1 MKKIWLEATHIL
13 TPDSNRFT
21 GINQYTTEIL
31 NRLRNNSE
39 YTFEVVGNYFA
50 SNSKDAILRDIKIPK
65 RLFRLLP
72 GKVFNKLMKHNLTPP
87 IELLYSGK
95 PDCIV
100 FFNFALHNTLPGT
113 KTCVVVHDLSYL
125 TFPEFVQEK
134 NRQFLMKHV
143 GRAVGEADRIIAIS
157 DSTKKD
163 LIKHYGVDEKKI
175 SIVYPGVDLEKYS
188 PRIKNQDLEKY
199 RIKGKYLLYLG
210 TIEPRKNITGIIDA
224 YQKLPNEIKKE
235 YSLVL
240 AGGKGWNDQDILK
253 KIDSYTGIGQIIQT
267 GYVDSDDIPTLYKEA
282 SIFLFPSH
290 YEGFGIPILESMA
303 AGTPVIT
310 SRNSSLPEVAGDAA
324 LFADENDIQDISQR
338 IVEILEDEK
347 LSESIIEKGYQRV
360 KKFTWEKSVTQLE
373 EAINLTLS
381 NKP

>member
-1 MKKIWLEATHIL
+1 M
-13 TPDSNRFT
+13 
-21 GINQYTTEIL
+21 
-31 NRLRNNSE
+31 
-39 YTFEVVGNYFA
+39 
-50 SNSKDAILRDIKIPK
+50 
-65 RLFRLLP
+65 
-72 GKVFNKLMKHNLTPP
+72 
-87 IELLYSGK
+87 
-95 PDCIV
+95 
-100 FFNFALHNTLPGT
+100 
-113 KTCVVVHDLSYL
+113 
-125 TFPEFVQEK
+125 
-134 NRQFLMKHV
+134 
-143 GRAVGEADRIIAIS
+143 
-157 DSTKKD
+157 
-163 LIKHYGVDEKKI
+163 
-175 SIVYPGVDLEKYS
+175 
-188 PRIKNQDLEKY
+188 
-199 RIKGKYLLYLG
+199 
-210 TIEPRKNITGIIDA
+210 
-224 YQKLPNEIKKE
+224 
-235 YSLVL
+235 L